1 MGILNKLFNSGE
13 LVKEVGNTI
22 DKLTTSDQE
31 RLQAKKEIKE
41 VLLDYENDKVFF
53 TDKTDKNL
61 DYDKLE
67 KEILDALRPREIE
80 TPIVPD
86 CVFRKDW
93 QMPDVFEQGKSVFE
107 GEI

>member
-1 MGILNKLFNSGE
+1 MNQKYNISSISTLFTISVRFSDIENQNAENKE
-13 LVKEVGNTI
+13 L
-22 DKLTTSDQE
+22 Q
-31 RLQAKKEIKE
+31 

-53 TDKTDKNL
+53 TDKTDKSL
-61 DYDKLE
+61 DYEQLE

-93 QMPDVFEQGKSVFE
+93 QTPDVFGQGKSVFE